1 MPQPLEVQITLKRSM
16 VPAGSDDAR
25 LLILG
30 SLPGEASLRAQRY
43 YAHPQNQFWR
53 LLGEAIGEDLAELDY
68 ELRLA
73 RLAAR
78 GIALWDVV
86 GEARRLGSLD
96 GAIRGAAPNR
106 LLEFSAAHPSL
117 KAIAFNGKTAARLG
131 RAALSGIESVA
142 LIDLPSSSP
151 AYTLSFEDKAK
162 RWSVLGPLAPAE
174 EAAKLGR

>member
-1 MPQPLEVQITLKRSM
+1 MP
-16 VPAGSDDAR
+16 PAGSNDAR

-53 LLGEAIGEDLAELDY
+53 LLGSAIGEDLAATTYDD
-68 ELRLA
+68 RLA
-73 RLAAR
+73 RLAVR

-96 GAIRGAAPNR
+96 GAIRGATPNR
-106 LLEFSAAHPSL
+106 LADFVASHPRL
-117 KAIAFNGKTAARLG
+117 RAIAFNGKTAARLG
-131 RAALSGIESVA
+131 RTALTGLDAAIQ

-151 AYTLSFEDKAK
+151 AFTIPFADKLAK
-162 RWSVLGPLAPAE
+162 WSAIGQLACE
-174 EAAKLGR
+174 QEAATLGQ